1 MRAYTRL
8 TVTGIVSSM
17 SACAAVGPSPDL
29 IAKSTQF
36 EQTIPVCKET
46 KECEVMWAAARDWV
60 LSNISWKIQTIS
72 GDLIQTFSPPLGEIT
87 LAATVRKQPQMDGT
101 YRIIVSTYCNNPAWG
116 FCSPDSWEAALDF
129 NRAVN
134 AAVGR

>member
-1 MRAYTRL
+1 MHYTRL
-8 TVTGIVSSM
+8 TVTGIMSGLL
-17 SACAAVGPSPDL
+17 SACAAVGPSPDV

-36 EQTIPVCKET
+36 EQTIPACKDS

-72 GDLIQTFSPPLGEIT
+72 DGFIQTFSPPLGDIT
-87 LAATVRKQPQMDGT
+87 LAATVRKQPQMDGS
-101 YRIIVSTYCNNPAWG
+101 YRIIVSTYCNNPVWG
-116 FCSPDSWEAALDF
+116 FCSPDSWEAALHF
-129 NRAVN
+129 NRTVN